1 MKTILACLLL
11 SLSACG
17 QMGPASCAQPPRL
30 EYALA
35 RCGFSIAKTD
45 AGYIMN
51 YFYDGSTQ
59 CTNTQVMVDGDYR
72 DATGSCFFTVSNN
85 GADISLERNTK

>member
-1 MKTILACLLL
+1 MKTLLACLML

-17 QMGPASCAQPPRL
+17 QMGPANCAQPPRL
-30 EYALA
+30 QYALA

-51 YFYDGSTQ
+51 YFPDLNTQ
-59 CTNTQVMVDGDYR
+59 CSNTAVMVDGDYR

-85 GADISLERNTK
+85 GADISLERASK